1 MTTSLV
7 TSLWIAQI
15 LGPVLLIATFGMIV
29 NRETYVTMA
38 REFVASPALI
48 YLAGVLTLVAGLAIT
63 LSHNVWVMD
72 WPVMV
77 TIFGWLAIAGG
88 IFRMSFPNMVSKMST
103 SMIEK
108 YIGMMPVTISI
119 VGLLGALL
127 TWYGYMT

>member
-48 YLAGVLTLVAGLAIT
+48 YLAGVLTLVTGLAIT

-72 WPVMV
+72 WPVIV

-88 IFRMSFPNMVSKMST
+88 IFRMAFPNLVSKMAT
-103 SMIEK
+103 SMIEEHSGK
-108 YIGMMPVTISI
+108 LPVTISI